1 MINKQYTLPFIACL
15 FMTTVSMG
23 QITMNKNLQMTGAM
37 AADRTITGVTNVY
50 LDGKIIIDG
59 VTFVDNKNAANVL
72 VGDTKNAVLTGNNNI
87 FIGTNAGRFAAN
99 SSSAIFVGY
108 QAGLGNT
115 NYDGAIG
122 LGVGAAGS
130 NKANYNTMAG
140 YQAGYNTGM
149 GAENTFLGCN
159 AGKDNTIFASNV
171 SLGFHAGVTG
181 MMPMFGGLTTAIG
194 PFAGS
199 NETTKSLFVG
209 YYADGA
215 MDNLTNVTGI
225 GTFAKPSNDNTM
237 MIGGDGGGGIQ
248 INIGINTDKPRSVL
262 DINATGAVIV
272 PVGTTMQRP
281 TAVKGMVRYNTTTN
295 KMEVYNGAAW
305 KNFNY

>member
-1 MINKQYTLPFIACL
+1 MINKRYILPFIACL
-15 FMTTVSMG
+15 FMTTVGMT
-23 QITMNKNLQMTGAM
+23 QITMNKNLQMNGAM
-37 AADRTITGVTNVY
+37 AADRTITGATNVY
-50 LDGKIIIDG
+50 LDGKIIIDA

-72 VGDTKNAVLTGNNNI
+72 VGDTKNAGLTGDNNI
-87 FIGTNAGRFAAN
+87 FIGTDAGRFAAN
-99 SSSAIFVGY
+99 SSSTIFVGY
-108 QAGLGNT
+108 QAGFGNT

-122 LGVGAAGS
+122 LGVGAAAS

-149 GAENTFLGCN
+149 GTDNTFLGYN

-171 SLGFHAGVTG
+171 FLGCNAGATG
-181 MMPMFGGLTTAIG
+181 MMPMFGGLATLIG
-194 PFAGS
+194 PFAGAHQ
-199 NETTKSLFVG
+199 TTKSLFVG

-215 MDNLTNVTGI
+215 MNNLTNVSGI
-225 GTFAKPSNDNTM
+225 GTFAKPASDNTM
-237 MIGGDGGGGIQ
+237 MIGGDGGIQ
-248 INIGINTDKPRSVL
+248 INVGINTDKPRSVL

-281 TAVKGMVRYNTTTN
+281 TAVKGMVRYNTTIN